1 MEKAGGDIM
10 VNSNLVQQL
19 DTEPQQV
26 VEIQESPVKWCS
38 IALSDV
44 LMKGNRLEASVFDV
58 EAMQAYKLVSTG
70 KYPTVNLIA
79 ADGFIEKA
87 HYGGRLKRNYVEK
100 SHENSVGF
108 IGSSEMLDVNPKPVK
123 YMVDTDKVKDLHV
136 KKNTVLISRSGAIGN
151 MSFVNS
157 TLSKFLVSEHAM
169 RLECRYAPGYVY
181 AFLKTK
187 IGQAMIH
194 SNIYGAVISQVEP
207 EHLATI
213 PIPKA
218 PDRLINKIDA
228 LIKKSYALRD
238 ESNNLIERATQMMIA
253 ELSLPPIEQLGA
265 CCPLVNTFSVKLSNL
280 AGRADAS
287 YHMPLVNAIIEHL
300 KKYAEE
306 VTVVGDPRISKEVIL
321 PGRFKRVYVEE
332 GYGRVFIGGKQIWE
346 LDPCNKKYLSIAQ
359 HGDRITKQLELHEN
373 MTLITCSGTI
383 GKVSL
388 VGKHWENWTANQH
401 IIRIVPSSD
410 DIAGYMNVFLASDY
424 GYPLITRFTY
434 GSVVDEIDDNH
445 VRQIAI
451 PLLKDKSIQ
460 KQINDLALEANE
472 KRYEAYCLEQEATR
486 AMNSDVIFAK

>member
-136 KKNTVLISRSGAIGN
+136 KKNTVLISRSGTIGN

-253 ELSLPPIEQLGA
+253 ELSLPPIEQL
-265 CCPLVNTFSVKLSNL
+265 V
-280 AGRADAS
+280 
-287 YHMPLVNAIIEHL
+287 
-300 KKYAEE
+300 
-306 VTVVGDPRISKEVIL
+306 
-321 PGRFKRVYVEE
+321 
-332 GYGRVFIGGKQIWE
+332 
-346 LDPCNKKYLSIAQ
+346 
-359 HGDRITKQLELHEN
+359 
-373 MTLITCSGTI
+373 
-383 GKVSL
+383 
-388 VGKHWENWTANQH
+388 
-401 IIRIVPSSD
+401 
-410 DIAGYMNVFLASDY
+410 
-424 GYPLITRFTY
+424 
-434 GSVVDEIDDNH
+434 
-445 VRQIAI
+445 
-451 PLLKDKSIQ
+451 
-460 KQINDLALEANE
+460 
-472 KRYEAYCLEQEATR
+472 
-486 AMNSDVIFAK
+486 